1 MIEKLKTIG
10 SVLLCLFLL
19 PIFLGGRIPY
29 SIKEYLI
36 AWLGVIIFVI
46 VILFFL
52 YLSDS
57 GNKKK
62 ESKYKDTKVIHSK
75 CTNVPNYKPSIK
87 NKNTCNINA
96 VFPKINNAH
105 NITKKEICI
114 KSKEAPIKTIT
125 AQKEKENFV
134 TVEQKEAL
142 LKIAIDLCYCSPDRL
157 YLWKEQYEVLLE
169 YTKALELKEEQ
180 LDSYI
185 HEVANRST
193 REPEDNVNTLDYYE
207 VVKSIHQDEPF
218 IQLIRTCYKLLDVL
232 EILPQEILEKEY
244 YAYLVFPEI
253 LKDIG
258 FTQEE
263 IDKIE
268 QGKNVYRFTNKSTLI
283 ETKEIEIKS
292 PAPVETYPVS
302 KEQMTIFKK
311 NWTLSQFRKEFGIE
325 DRVES
330 KKNHTW
336 NEDYKVCIFI
346 KNSDDSEFEVG
357 FSNSLGEPSI
367 EEIQRREK
375 ELMVGLSYYGNYK
388 LYDNQIPVLEN
399 IDLGI

>member
-1 MIEKLKTIG
+1 MIEKLKTIC
-10 SVLLCLFLL
+10 SVLLGLFLL
-19 PIFLGGRIPY
+19 PIFLGGSIPY

-57 GNKKK
+57 GNKKN
-62 ESKYKDTKVIHSK
+62 ESKYKDTKVTHSE

-96 VFPKINNAH
+96 VSPKINNAH

-114 KSKEAPIKTIT
+114 KTKEVPIKTIT

-142 LKIAIDLCYCSPDRL
+142 LKIAIDLCYCSPERF
-157 YLWKEQYEVLLE
+157 YLWKEQYEILLE
-169 YTKALELKEEQ
+169 FARTLSLKKDQ
-180 LDSYI
+180 LDTCI
-185 HEVANRST
+185 IEIAERIFRTST
-193 REPEDNVNTLDYYE
+193 DNINQDYYE
-207 VVKSIHQDEPF
+207 IARTISQDEPF
-218 IQLIRTCYKLLDVL
+218 IQLINVCSKLLEFIDSL
-232 EILPQEILEKEY
+232 DEKLIESES
-244 YAYLVFPEI
+244 YAYLVFPKI
-253 LKDIG
+253 LEEIG
-258 FTQEE
+258 FTQ
-263 IDKIE
+263 
-268 QGKNVYRFTNKSTLI
+268 
-283 ETKEIEIKS
+283 KEIEDLKYGEGIYGTRDGKNIIVLQEQKES
-292 PAPVETYPVS
+292 QTNVEQEYPVS
-302 KEQMTIFKK
+302 KVQMTIFKK
-311 NWTLSQFRKEFGIE
+311 NWTLPQFRKEFGIE

-346 KNSDDSEFEVG
+346 KNSDGSEFEVG

>member
-10 SVLLCLFLL
+10 SVLLGLFLL

-36 AWLGVIIFVI
+36 SWLGVIIFVI

-52 YLSDS
+52 YLSDF
-57 GNKKK
+57 GNKKN
-62 ESKYKDTKVIHSK
+62 ESKYKDTKVTHSE

-96 VFPKINNAH
+96 VSPKINNAH

-114 KSKEAPIKTIT
+114 KTKEAPIKTIT

-157 YLWKEQYEVLLE
+157 YLWKEQYEILLE
-169 YTKALELKEEQ
+169 FARTLSLKKDQ
-180 LDSYI
+180 LDI
-185 HEVANRST
+185 CIIEIAERIFRTST
-193 REPEDNVNTLDYYE
+193 DNINQDYYE
-207 VVKSIHQDEPF
+207 IARTISQDEPF
-218 IQLIRTCYKLLDVL
+218 IQLINVCSKLLEFIDSL
-232 EILPQEILEKEY
+232 DEKLIESES
-244 YAYLVFPEI
+244 YAYLVFPKI
-253 LKDIG
+253 LEEIG
-258 FTQEE
+258 FTQ
-263 IDKIE
+263 
-268 QGKNVYRFTNKSTLI
+268 
-283 ETKEIEIKS
+283 KEIEDLKYGEGIYGTIDGKNIIVLQGQKES
-292 PAPVETYPVS
+292 QTNVEQEYPVS
-302 KEQMTIFKK
+302 KVQMTIFKK
-311 NWTLSQFRKEFGIE
+311 NWTLPQFRKEFGIE

-346 KNSDDSEFEVG
+346 KNSDGSEFEVG